1 MIDVLHY
8 ENHKFSTEFG
18 SWSAVGTWY
27 IPYQNISET
36 TPTSAQY
43 LHCGGAPQSAVTH
56 AGANSGTF
64 VISFQW
70 RPPADLEGRVRIQ
83 ATVVEDYRT
92 YWTGILAPSVTVVP
106 HKETP
111 VQQIQYVNSDTLFG
125 IGQTTTTTATRTNPM
140 KQEKTTQETTRMT
153 TKLTFQSTPTTER
166 STTTRR
172 TTKPTT
178 ISTSTRKTT
187 KSTSV
192 ETTTKG
198 TTKSSTEAITS
209 DSRTTRMATTSI
221 AQEWQQH
228 Q

>member
-1 MIDVLHY
+1 MGGFLLRAEDVDAKR
-8 ENHKFSTEFG
+8 NEFG

-92 YWTGILAPSVTVVP
+92 YWTGILAPFVTVVAN
-106 HKETP
+106 KETP

-125 IGQTTTTTATRTNPM
+125 IGQTTTTTTATRTKPIT
-140 KQEKTTQETTRMT
+140 QGKTTPRTTRMT
-153 TKLTFQSTPTTER
+153 AKLTSQ
-166 STTTRR
+166 
-172 TTKPTT
+172 
-178 ISTSTRKTT
+178 STST
-187 KSTSV
+187 
-192 ETTTKG
+192 
-198 TTKSSTEAITS
+198 
-209 DSRTTRMATTSI
+209 
-221 AQEWQQH
+221 
-228 Q
+228 